1 VAEACARE
9 RVMPRLLRTGTS
21 RTSTARVAGGAATA
35 PAPRKRDP
43 MMTRDRVLRAGIA
56 EFCRHGYIGA
66 RIEEIARRAGCNMR
80 MIYHYFG
87 SKEKLYV
94 AVLER
99 VFSELRLE
107 ESKLHLEHLDPVTGV
122 LRLVDFTM
130 NHFGSHPEFIALLG
144 NENLLRGKY
153 LRKSQLVPRA
163 SGPLVEAIRGL
174 LERGRRERVFQHE
187 VDPLQF
193 YVSILSLCYVHVSN
207 RHTLSITFNR
217 DITADDWLEAR
228 RRHVQQM
235 VLYFL
240 CGTCPPV
247 PLAVA
252 GQGKAA

>member
-1 VAEACARE
+1 
-9 RVMPRLLRTGTS
+9 MP
-21 RTSTARVAGGAATA
+21 VPAATRTVTPA
-35 PAPRKRDP
+35 AASAPRKRDP
-43 MMTRDRVLRAGIA
+43 MMTRDRVLRAGIV

-66 RIEEIARRAGCNMR
+66 RIDQIARRAGCNMR

-99 VFSELRLE
+99 VFGELRLE
-107 ESKLHLEHLDPVTGV
+107 ESRLHLAHLDPVTGV
-122 LRLVDFTM
+122 VALVDFTM
-130 NHFGSHPEFIALLG
+130 DHLGRHPEFVALLG

-153 LRKSQLVPRA
+153 LRRSHVVPRA
-163 SGPLVEAIRGL
+163 SAPLLEAIRDL
-174 LERGRRERVFQHE
+174 LERGRATGVFGRD

-217 DITADDWLEAR
+217 DITDPEWLDAR

-235 VLYFL
+235 VLAYL
-240 CGTCPPV
+240 C
-247 PLAVA
+247 
-252 GQGKAA
+252 AANGADAAASFANAASA